1 MTKKYPIMDAVN
13 GKEKLIVLSVTDKRG
28 EMFDLVMPYMN
39 PAAIFENGFVKIN
52 VYEALKRKLTL
63 KDSHIQTTRKEREFV
78 ITSSMISSESYYS
91 SSNIDNIVVINDSNA
106 EVYASMKSAI
116 EDIITKIETAEKETA
131 AK

>member
-1 MTKKYPIMDAVN
+1 MDAVN